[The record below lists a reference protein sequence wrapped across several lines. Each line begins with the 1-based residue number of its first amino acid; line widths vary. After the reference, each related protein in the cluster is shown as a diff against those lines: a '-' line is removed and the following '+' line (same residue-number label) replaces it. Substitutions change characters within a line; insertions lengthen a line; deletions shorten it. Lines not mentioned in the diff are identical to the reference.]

1 MHRGSTNILHQ
12 AFGEKLEESTL
23 DTLRLAA
30 DQRSYPRGTVFC
42 REGERGDTFY
52 VIVEGHLTATRLTED
67 GEERLLS
74 ILHPGNY
81 FGEMALIDDAPR
93 MATVSAATPAT
104 LLEFSREVFDRLL
117 QNSPAVANAFLRR
130 VMSDLRSQD
139 RMAIQDLHEKNVQL
153 ERAYVELKA
162 AQAGLIEKERLDHE
176 LALAAEAQRN
186 LLPSTLPKH
195 ESYHFA
201 AYQEPARLVG
211 GDFYDVIDLGDEH
224 VGLLLADVADKGLH
238 AALIMAVTRTLF
250 RREAQQTL
258 SPSQVA
264 LAVHHGMLD
273 IAPDHDSF
281 VTAFYGVLHRPSGKL
296 TYVRAAQERPLLV
309 RSSQPATQLPGEG
322 RFLGMLPDL
331 QLQEYTIRLRPNDR
345 LLLFSDG
352 VPDAINQ
359 HDEAYGNSR
368 LVQAFAR
375 AAHLPANDL
384 VQAIVDSVNNWSQ
397 GTAAFDDLT
406 LLLVEVVGTEGVTNE
421 G

>member
-1 MHRGSTNILHQ
+1 MHQ

-30 DQRSYPRGTVFC
+30 HNRSYPKGAVLL

-52 VIVEGHLTATRLTED
+52 VIVEGHLTATRRTEE

-74 ILHPGNY
+74 IMHPGNY

-117 QNSPAVANAFLRR
+117 MNSPAVANAFLRR
-130 VMSDLRSQD
+130 VMSDMRTQD
-139 RMAIQDLHEKNVQL
+139 QTAIQDLHEKNVEL
-153 ERAYVELKA
+153 ERANAELKA
-162 AQAGLIEKERLDHE
+162 AQEELIEKGRMEHE

-186 LLPSTLPKH
+186 LLPRTLPSH
-195 ESYHFA
+195 DGYQFA

-211 GDFYDVIDLGDEH
+211 GDFYDVIDLDDEH

-273 IAPDHDSF
+273 VAPDHDSF

-309 RSSQPATQLPGEG
+309 RSGQPATQLPGEG
-322 RFLGMLPDL
+322 RFLGMLPQL
-331 QLQEYTIRLRPNDR
+331 ELQEYSIRLRPNDR

-359 HDEAYGNSR
+359 HDEAYGNRR
-368 LVQAFAR
+368 LVQAFTR

-384 VQAIVDSVNNWSQ
+384 AQAIVDSVASWSQ

-406 LLLVEVVGTEGVTNE
+406 LLVIQVNGTDGPNNE
-421 G
+421 E

>member
-1 MHRGSTNILHQ
+1 LRR

-23 DTLRLAA
+23 DTLRMAA
-30 DQRSYPRGTVFC
+30 HHRTYPSGTVFC

-52 VIVEGHLTATRLTED
+52 IIVEGHLAATRRTEE

-104 LLEFSREVFDRLL
+104 LLEFDHEVFDRLL
-117 QNSPAVANAFLRR
+117 MNSPAVANAFLRR
-130 VMSDLRSQD
+130 VMGDMRQQDLT
-139 RMAIQDLHEKNVQL
+139 AIQDLHEKNVEL
-153 ERAYVELKA
+153 ERAYAELKA
-162 AQAGLIEKERLDHE
+162 AQAELIEKERLEHE
-176 LALAAEAQRN
+176 LELAATAQQN
-186 LLPSTLPKH
+186 LLPRQLPQH
-195 ESYHFA
+195 TSYHFA
-201 AYQEPARLVG
+201 AYQTPARLVG
-211 GDFYDVIDLGDEH
+211 GDFYDVIDLDNEH

-250 RREAQQTL
+250 RREAKQSL

-309 RSSQPATQLPGEG
+309 RQGHPATQLPGDG
-322 RFLGMLPDL
+322 RFLGMLPEL
-331 QLQEYTIRLRPNDR
+331 KLAEYTVRLRPNDR

-359 HDEAYGNSR
+359 RDEPYGNRR
-368 LVQAFAR
+368 LVQALNR

-384 VQAIVDSVNNWSQ
+384 AQAIVNSVADWSQ
-397 GTAAFDDLT
+397 GVPAFDDLT
-406 LLLVEVVGTEGVTNE
+406 LLVMEVEGTDKG
-421 G
+421 

>member
-1 MHRGSTNILHQ
+1 MHRGSTSILRR

-23 DTLRLAA
+23 DTLRMAA
-30 DQRSYPRGTVFC
+30 HHRTYPSGTVFC

-52 VIVEGHLTATRLTED
+52 IIVEGHLAATRRTEE

-104 LLEFSREVFDRLL
+104 LLEFDHEVFDRLL
-117 QNSPAVANAFLRR
+117 MNSPAVANAFLRR
-130 VMSDLRSQD
+130 VMGDMRQQDLT
-139 RMAIQDLHEKNVQL
+139 AIQDLHEKNVEL
-153 ERAYVELKA
+153 ERAYAELKA
-162 AQAGLIEKERLDHE
+162 AQAELIEKERLEHE
-176 LALAAEAQRN
+176 LELAATAQQN
-186 LLPSTLPKH
+186 LLPRQLPQH
-195 ESYHFA
+195 TSYHFA
-201 AYQEPARLVG
+201 AYQTPARLVG
-211 GDFYDVIDLGDEH
+211 GDFYDVIDLDNEH

-250 RREAQQTL
+250 RREAKQSL

-309 RSSQPATQLPGEG
+309 RQGHPATQLPGDG
-322 RFLGMLPDL
+322 RFLGMLPEL
-331 QLQEYTIRLRPNDR
+331 KLAEYTVRLRPNDR

-359 HDEAYGNSR
+359 RDEPYGNRR
-368 LVQAFAR
+368 LVQALNR

-384 VQAIVDSVNNWSQ
+384 AQAIVNSVADWSQ
-397 GTAAFDDLT
+397 GASAFDDLT
-406 LLLVEVVGTEGVTNE
+406 LLVMEVEGTDKG
-421 G
+421 

>member
-1 MHRGSTNILHQ
+1 LRR

-23 DTLRLAA
+23 DTLRMAA
-30 DQRSYPRGTVFC
+30 HHRTYPSGTVFC

-52 VIVEGHLTATRLTED
+52 IIVEGHLAATRRTEE

-104 LLEFSREVFDRLL
+104 LLEFDHEVFDRLL
-117 QNSPAVANAFLRR
+117 MNSPAVANAFLRR
-130 VMSDLRSQD
+130 VMGDMRQQDLT
-139 RMAIQDLHEKNVQL
+139 AIQDLHEKNVEL
-153 ERAYVELKA
+153 ERAYAELKA
-162 AQAGLIEKERLDHE
+162 AQAELIEKERLEHE
-176 LALAAEAQRN
+176 LELAATAQQN
-186 LLPSTLPKH
+186 LLPRQLPQH
-195 ESYHFA
+195 TSYHFA
-201 AYQEPARLVG
+201 AYQTPARLVG
-211 GDFYDVIDLGDEH
+211 GDFYDVIDLDNEH

-250 RREAQQTL
+250 RREAKQSL

-309 RSSQPATQLPGEG
+309 RQGHPATQLPGDG
-322 RFLGMLPDL
+322 RFLGMLPEL
-331 QLQEYTIRLRPNDR
+331 KLAEYTVRLRPNDR

-359 HDEAYGNSR
+359 RDEPYGNRR
-368 LVQAFAR
+368 LVQALNR

-384 VQAIVDSVNNWSQ
+384 AQAIVNSVADWSQ
-397 GTAAFDDLT
+397 GASAFDDLT
-406 LLLVEVVGTEGVTNE
+406 LLVMEVEGTDKG
-421 G
+421 

>member
-1 MHRGSTNILHQ
+1 
-12 AFGEKLEESTL
+12 
-23 DTLRLAA
+23 
-30 DQRSYPRGTVFC
+30 
-42 REGERGDTFY
+42 
-52 VIVEGHLTATRLTED
+52 
-67 GEERLLS
+67 
-74 ILHPGNY
+74 
-81 FGEMALIDDAPR
+81 
-93 MATVSAATPAT
+93 
-104 LLEFSREVFDRLL
+104 
-117 QNSPAVANAFLRR
+117 
-130 VMSDLRSQD
+130 MSDMRSQD
-139 RMAIQDLHEKNVQL
+139 RMAIQDLHEKNVEL

-211 GDFYDVIDLGDEH
+211 GDFYDVIDLDDEH

-309 RSSQPATQLPGEG
+309 RSGQPATQLPGEG

-359 HDEAYGNSR
+359 HDEAYGNRR
-368 LVQAFAR
+368 LVQAFAQ